1 MCFMSFRVRP
11 AIVDNV
17 DVYQQEPRN
26 LLQLLQWW
34 SKGEMIWTPL
44 SDNVLFF
51 PWKSPPSWWHH
62 TRRDRRQAVF
72 GWDPACS
79 ASLCLT
85 AGIYDSIIDTETK
98 ITCTLT
104 SFGWILPLTPLQI
117 MFATRW
123 GVFALR
129 HTGHGSMA
137 KQWCSIIFT
146 FAPVIDRDC
155 IKIDF

>member
-26 LLQLLQWW
+26 LLQLLQWG
-34 SKGEMIWTPL
+34 SKVEMIWTPL

-51 PWKSPPSWWHH
+51 PGSRLLPDDITHVVTDVKL
-62 TRRDRRQAVF
+62 
-72 GWDPACS
+72 CS
-79 ASLCLT
+79 AGTQHAVRHSASQQEFMTL
-85 AGIYDSIIDTETK
+85 IIDTETK